1 MNKKE
6 ERFLLEVVQIY
17 QKLSDVKGKL
27 ISQLLENPNV
37 QTTPYFEAIENFE
50 GMIRHLK
57 KQVMEEGEVPELW
70 ISKKDISNRLSTLC
84 VV

>member
-27 ISQLLENPNV
+27 ISQLLEKLYQSV
-37 QTTPYFEAIENFE
+37 
-50 GMIRHLK
+50 K
-57 KQVMEEGEVPELW
+57 EE
-70 ISKKDISNRLSTLC
+70 
-84 VV
+84 

>member
-50 GMIRHLK
+50 AMIRHRK
-57 KQVMEEGEVPELW
+57 KQVMEEGEVPEL
-70 ISKKDISNRLSTLC
+70 
-84 VV
+84 